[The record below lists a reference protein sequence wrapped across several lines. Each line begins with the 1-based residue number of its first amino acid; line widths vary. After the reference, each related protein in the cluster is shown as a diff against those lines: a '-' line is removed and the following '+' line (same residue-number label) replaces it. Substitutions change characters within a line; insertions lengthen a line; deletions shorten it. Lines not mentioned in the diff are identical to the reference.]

1 MIKTLIA
8 LAATTASVAG
18 PAAIAGPYVNVE
30 ANSGFTGTD
39 YEGSVTDI
47 HIGYEGGNETYG
59 FYVQGGPALIAPE
72 GEDGETR
79 LSGKIGGDITAT
91 EKLGIYGEISV
102 LTDEDDN
109 FYGTKIGAKYKLSL
123 IHI

>member
-18 PAAIAGPYVNVE
+18 PAAFAGTYVNVE

-39 YEGSVTDI
+39 YEGSVTDL
-47 HIGYEGGNETYG
+47 HIGYEGGNETHT
-59 FYVQGGPALIAPE
+59 FYVQGGPAFIAPE

-79 LSGKIGGDITAT
+79 LSGKVGGNIAAT
-91 EKLGIYGEISV
+91 EKLDIYGEIGV
-102 LTDEDDN
+102 VTDKDDN
-109 FYGTKIGAKYKLSL
+109 FYGTKIGAKFKF
-123 IHI
+123 

>member
-59 FYVQGGPALIAPE
+59 FYVQGGPAVIAPE
-72 GEDGETR
+72 GDDGETR
-79 LSGKIGGDITAT
+79 LSGKIGGNIAAT
-91 EKLGIYGEISV
+91 DKLGIYGEI
-102 LTDEDDN
+102 
-109 FYGTKIGAKYKLSL
+109 
-123 IHI
+123 

>member
-8 LAATTASVAG
+8 LSATTASVAG
-18 PAAIAGPYVNVE
+18 PAAIAGAYVNFE

-59 FYVQGGPALIAPE
+59 FYVQGGPAVIAPE
-72 GEDGETR
+72 GDDGETR
-79 LSGKIGGDITAT
+79 LSGKIGGNIVAT
-91 EKLGIYGEISV
+91 EKLGIYGEFAV

-109 FYGTKIGAKYKLSL
+109 LYGTKIGAKYKF
-123 IHI
+123 

>member
-1 MIKTLIA
+1 MIKTFIA

-59 FYVQGGPALIAPE
+59 FYVQGGPAVIAPE
-72 GEDGETR
+72 GDDGETR
-79 LSGKIGGDITAT
+79 LSGKVGGNIAAT
-91 EKLGIYGEISV
+91 EKLGIYGEIAV

-109 FYGTKIGAKYKLSL
+109 LYGTKIGAKYKF
-123 IHI
+123 

>member
-59 FYVQGGPALIAPE
+59 FYVQGGPAIIAPE
-72 GEDGETR
+72 GGDGETR
-79 LSGKIGGDITAT
+79 LSGKVGGNIAAT
-91 EKLGIYGEISV
+91 EKLDIYGEIGV
-102 LTDEDDN
+102 VTDEDDN
-109 FYGTKIGAKYKLSL
+109 LYGTKIGAKYKF
-123 IHI
+123 

>member
-1 MIKTLIA
+1 MIKTFIA

-59 FYVQGGPALIAPE
+59 FYVQGGPAVIAPE
-72 GEDGETR
+72 GDDGETR

-109 FYGTKIGAKYKLSL
+109 FYGTKIGAKYKF
-123 IHI
+123 